1 MSDLT
6 DRLRCFDRQT
16 CTEAAER
23 IETLEAELAA
33 MRAGGEPVA
42 APMVGEMALIAK
54 ALQRVGITNVLNHGA
69 ASCVFSQGCA
79 GVSQGHLLAYTREIA
94 LQCAAALYT
103 HPQPAAQDAER
114 WMELGQAIEQA
125 CMTLP
130 EGVEVAMSFEQDA
143 WKVKWFDEN
152 GNEHDTESHES
163 GVASVMNDAID
174 TAIAAQG
181 ENKNMSERAF
191 HTTGYITPAQP
202 DTHPTTG
209 EPIGTNAQEATAW
222 KQAKENLMGVNHIHI
237 ARAIEHAH
245 GIKGGQH
252 DL

>member
-16 CTEAAER
+16 CTEAAGR

-33 MRAGGEPVA
+33 MRAGVEPVA

-94 LQCAAALYT
+94 LQCAAALYA

-114 WMELGQAIEQA
+114 KLLTDEQA
-125 CMTLP
+125 PAQAAPAYKDSTP
-130 EGVEVAMSFEQDA
+130 ELHIGDSAFESWYSTYSPAHKSDKQRVRDAYAAGMGDPLVVAAPTPQTAAQDA
-143 WKVKWFDEN
+143 ERYRLLNLGVDVIQADDEFLSDDTTTWATDPN
-152 GNEHDTESHES
+152 GVFV
-163 GVASVMNDAID
+163 GMPYQGYALLPARRKLVA
-174 TAIAAQG
+174 AIAAQQG
-181 ENKNMSERAF
+181 DSHE
-191 HTTGYITPAQP
+191 
-202 DTHPTTG
+202 
-209 EPIGTNAQEATAW
+209 
-222 KQAKENLMGVNHIHI
+222 
-237 ARAIEHAH
+237 
-245 GIKGGQH
+245 
-252 DL
+252 

>member
-33 MRAGGEPVA
+33 MRSGGEPVA

-103 HPQPAAQDAER
+103 DPKPAAQDADRLDWLER
-114 WMELGQAIEQA
+114 AGPTSICLVMDRQHDGEIEVSPDDGPTGYGK
-125 CMTLP
+125 TLR
-130 EGVEVAMSFEQDA
+130 A
-143 WKVKWFDEN
+143 
-152 GNEHDTESHES
+152 
-163 GVASVMNDAID
+163 AID
-174 TAIAAQG
+174 AAIAAQQG
-181 ENKNMSERAF
+181 DSHE
-191 HTTGYITPAQP
+191 
-202 DTHPTTG
+202 
-209 EPIGTNAQEATAW
+209 
-222 KQAKENLMGVNHIHI
+222 
-237 ARAIEHAH
+237 
-245 GIKGGQH
+245 
-252 DL
+252 